1 MMANLI
7 AQLSLRE
14 NESVIG
20 LFQDDFVLA
29 FRAFSL
35 CVISAI
41 WKKVV
46 TIELHNDHQ
55 EKCKSYVF
63 DGNLEI
69 NLFNNKVW
77 ENYLNKLL

>member
-1 MMANLI
+1 MMANFI

-20 LFQDDFVLA
+20 FFQDDFALA

-41 WKKVV
+41 RKKVV

-55 EKCKSYVF
+55 EKCKSYIF
-63 DGNLEI
+63 DGDFDI
-69 NLFNNKVW
+69 Q
-77 ENYLNKLL
+77 